1 MSAYFLRT
9 FYVLLLLLLH
19 TSGIV
24 AAFNSS
30 SESMEAKCKERE
42 RQALLSFKQSLV
54 DDSAMLSTWTDVHR
68 DCCKWKGIQCDNQTG
83 HVRVLDLHGNHDF
96 ELYFGGDINFTSLIH
111 LQYIQ
116 HLDLSNN
123 QFLSYI
129 PEFIVSFTNLRFLNL
144 SNSDILGR
152 IPSELGN
159 LLQLRYLDLGDNYL
173 WGEIPV
179 QIGNLIHLQYLD
191 LGGFYLSGKIPCQ
204 IGNLR
209 KLQYLSLGSNTFL
222 NINSM
227 GDYVSNTLSGGI
239 PFHIGNLPFL
249 HTLRLGGNF
258 DIKAEDAQWL
268 STLHSLTILELSSV
282 HKLGSSHQWLQTI
295 SKLIPNLKEL
305 RLIDCNLFDNDIQ
318 SLFHSPSSNFSTS
331 LTILDLSSNM
341 LTSSSTLQLLFNF
354 SLHLQELHLSYNNF
368 AFSPSLRPDFPS
380 LKILDLSYSSLTS
393 SMFLANFSV
402 SSKLQKLHL
411 RNCSLIDRNFL
422 VSSSSTMNSLSSLQY
437 LNLSNNLLKSCSIF
451 HWLSNFTT
459 NLHTLLLPFNFL
471 EGPIPDDFGKA
482 MNSLEFV
489 YLFNN
494 KLQGKVP
501 YFFGSMCR
509 LQTIDLENNRLN
521 GEFSSFIQ
529 NSSWCNIH
537 MLRILRLSHNQITG
551 KIPQSIS
558 LLSELEHL
566 SLEGNSLEGDVTE
579 SHLSNFSKLEVL
591 FLSHN
596 SLSLKFGSSWMPPF
610 RLWSLGLASCKLG
623 PNFPSWLQTQSS
635 LIQLDI
641 SDNGLNDSAP
651 EWFWNKLQNMCE
663 LNMSHNNLV
672 GSIPNIQLKLFCR
685 PSINL
690 NSNKFEGKVPSFL
703 LQASEL
709 LLSANKFS
717 DFYSFLCGN
726 ITATNLAT
734 FDLSY
739 NQIKGQLP
747 DCWKYVDQLLFLDL
761 SNNKL
766 SGKIPI
772 SMGSLVN
779 LEALVL
785 QNNSLMGEL
794 PSSLKNCNHLIM
806 LDVSENMLSGP
817 IPSWVGE
824 SLQQLIILIMRGNQ
838 FSGNLPLHLCYL
850 KRIQLLDLSRNK
862 LSEGIPSCFKNFT
875 ALSGKSID
883 RIETERR
890 VHWYNSTYYAN
901 YSFFSDNYYTLHVTW
916 IWKGVERNFTSPEL
930 ILQSIDLSSNNLT
943 GEMPKEITY
952 MIGLVSLNLSRNS
965 LSGEI
970 PADIGN
976 LNSLEFL
983 DLSRNQ
989 FFGRIPSSIS
999 QIDSLGKL
1007 DLSHNSLSGRIPLG
1021 RHLDT
1026 FDASCYEGNIDLC
1039 GKPLEKRCPG
1049 DERVTKCEGGEVHDE
1064 GDDSALYG
1072 ALYMSLG
1079 LGFLTGFWG
1088 LLGPL
1093 LVWEAWRIAYMRF
1106 LTRLTDYILVMVEVK
1121 IAKCQRWFKH

>member
-1 MSAYFLRT
+1 M
-9 FYVLLLLLLH
+9 LH
-19 TSGIV
+19 ISGV
-24 AAFNSS
+24 VVAFNNS
-30 SESMEAKCKERE
+30 SESSVPKCIEME

-54 DDSAMLSTWTDVHR
+54 DDFGMLSTWSDDHT
-68 DCCKWKGIQCDNQTG
+68 DCCKWKGVQCHNQTG
-83 HVRVLDLHGNHDF
+83 LVQLLDLHGNYNF
-96 ELYFGGDINFTSLIH
+96 RPYLSGAINFTSLIH

-116 HLDLSNN
+116 HLDLSDNY
-123 QFLSYI
+123 FSGSYI
-129 PEFIVSFTNLRFLNL
+129 PHFMDSFTNLRYLNL
-144 SNSDILGR
+144 SNSYFSGR
-152 IPSELGN
+152 IPSELGS
-159 LLQLRYLDLGDNYL
+159 LLQLRYLDLGNNYL

-191 LGGFYLSGKIPCQ
+191 LGGFYLSGKIPYQ
-204 IGNLR
+204 IGNLM
-209 KLQYLSLGSNTFL
+209 KLQYLNLGS
-222 NINSM
+222 
-227 GDYVSNTLSGGI
+227 YTLSSNLSGAI

-305 RLIDCNLFDNDIQ
+305 RLIDCNLLDYDIQ

-354 SLHLQELHLSYNNF
+354 SLHLQELYLSCNNI
-368 AFSPSLRPDFPS
+368 ALAPSLCPHFPS
-380 LKILDLSYSSLTS
+380 LKILDLSYIKLTS
-393 SMFLANFSV
+393 SVYLSNFNI
-402 SSKLQKLHL
+402 SSKLQKLRL
-411 RNCSLIDRNFL
+411 QNCSLIDTSFP
-422 VSSSSTMNSLSSLQY
+422 VSPSYTMNPLSSLEF
-437 LNLSNNLLKSCSIF
+437 LDISRNLLKSSSIF
-451 HWLSNFTT
+451 HWLSNITT
-459 NLHTLLLPFNFL
+459 NLRTLYVQNNFL
-471 EGPIPDDFGKA
+471 EGSIPDAFGKA
-482 MNSLEFV
+482 LNSLEI
-489 YLFNN
+489 LILSNN

-501 YFFGSMCR
+501 SFFGSMCR
-509 LQTIDLENNRLN
+509 LQSLHLEYNRLN

-529 NSSWCNIH
+529 NSSWCNRH
-537 MLRILRLSHNQITG
+537 TLRTLQLSYNQITG
-551 KIPQSIS
+551 KIPESIS
-558 LLSELEHL
+558 LLSELEYL
-566 SLEGNSLEGDVTE
+566 SLEGNSLEGDITE
-579 SHLSNFSKLEVL
+579 SHLSNFSKLKYL

-596 SLSLKFGSSWMPPF
+596 SLSLKFVPSWIPPF
-610 RLWSLGLASCKLG
+610 RLSYLGLASCNLG
-623 PNFPSWLQTQSS
+623 PRFPSWLQTQSS
-635 LIQLDI
+635 LIFLDI

-651 EWFWNKLQNMCE
+651 EWFWNNLQTIQE
-663 LNMSHNNLV
+663 LNMSHNNLI
-672 GSIPNIQLKLFCR
+672 GSIPNLQLKLPYR

-690 NSNKFEGKVPSFL
+690 NSNKFEGKVPLFL

-717 DFYSFLCGN
+717 DLFSFLCEN
-726 ITATNLAT
+726 ITAANLAT
-734 FDLSY
+734 LDLSY
-739 NQIKGQLP
+739 NQIKGKLP
-747 DCWKYVDQLLFLDL
+747 DCWKSVDQLLFLDL
-761 SNNKL
+761 SNNEL
-766 SGKIPI
+766 SGKIPV
-772 SMGSLVN
+772 SMGTLVN

-794 PSSLKNCNHLIM
+794 PSSLKNCNNLIM

-824 SLQQLIILIMRGNQ
+824 SLQQLIILIMRENQ
-838 FSGNLPLHLCYL
+838 FSGSIPLHLCYL
-850 KRIQLLDLSRNK
+850 KHIQLLDLSRNK
-862 LSEGIPSCFKNFT
+862 LSEEIPSCFKNFT
-875 ALSGKSID
+875 AMSEKSIN
-883 RIETERR
+883 RTAIQRR
-890 VHWYNSTYYAN
+890 VHWYNNTYCEIYN
-901 YSFFSDNYYTLHVTW
+901 VFSGSYYTFHITW
-916 IWKGVERNFTSPEL
+916 MWKGVERRFTYPEL

-1049 DERVTKCEGGEVHDE
+1049 DERVTKSEGGEVHDE